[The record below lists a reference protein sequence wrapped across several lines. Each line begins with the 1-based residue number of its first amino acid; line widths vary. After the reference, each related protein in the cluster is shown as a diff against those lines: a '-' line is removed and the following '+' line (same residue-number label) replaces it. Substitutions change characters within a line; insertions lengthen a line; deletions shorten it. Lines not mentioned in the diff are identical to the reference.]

1 MIRMNKM
8 NLPNKLTLL
17 RIILVPFFIATILID
32 FPLHYLVSGIIFGIA
47 SVTDSLDGR
56 IARSQN
62 LITDF
67 GKFADPLADKILV
80 ISALVC
86 FLQTGLLGAYG
97 AIPVVVV
104 LFREFAVSGIRL
116 VAASSGKV
124 VAANIWGKV
133 KTVSQMVGIAL
144 IFAMQSVLDIFNLA
158 NFTVHGLSNIFLLIG
173 IILVWISTLF
183 TIISGVIYI
192 KDNSSFLK
200 DK

>member
-1 MIRMNKM
+1 M

-17 RIILVPFFIATILID
+17 RIILVPFFIVSILID
-32 FPLHYLVSGIIFGIA
+32 FPLRYLVSGVIFGIA

-62 LITDF
+62 LVTDF

-116 VAASSGKV
+116 LAASSGKV
-124 VAANIWGKV
+124 VAANIWGKI
-133 KTVSQMVGIAL
+133 KTVSQMVGIMS
-144 IFAMQSVLDIFNLA
+144 IFAMQSVLEIMKLVNYPVQGLSDIFL
-158 NFTVHGLSNIFLLIG
+158 FIG
-173 IILVWISTLF
+173 IAIVWISTLF

-192 KDNSSFLK
+192 KDNSSFIK

>member
-1 MIRMNKM
+1 M

-32 FPLHYLVSGIIFGIA
+32 FPLHYLVSGILFGIA

-62 LITDF
+62 LVTDF

-86 FLQTGLLGAYG
+86 FLQTGLLGGYG

-124 VAANIWGKV
+124 VAANIWGKI
-133 KTVSQMVGIAL
+133 KTVSQMVGIAS
-144 IFAMQSVLDIFNLA
+144 IFAMQSILEIMSLLNYSVK
-158 NFTVHGLSNIFLLIG
+158 GLSEIFLAIG
-173 IILVWISTLF
+173 ITVVWISTLF

>member
-1 MIRMNKM
+1 M

-133 KTVSQMVGIAL
+133 KTVSQMVGISV
-144 IFAMQSVLDIFNLA
+144 IFAMQSVLDILKLA
-158 NFTVHGLSNIFLLIG
+158 KFTVHGLSNIFLLIG
-173 IILVWISTLF
+173 IILVWVSTLF

>member
-1 MIRMNKM
+1 M

-17 RIILVPFFIATILID
+17 RIILVPFFIVSILID
-32 FPLHYLVSGIIFGIA
+32 FPLRYLVSGVIFGIA

-62 LITDF
+62 LVTDF

-86 FLQTGLLGAYG
+86 FLQTGLLGSYG

-124 VAANIWGKV
+124 VAANIWGKI
-133 KTVSQMVGIAL
+133 KTVSQMVGIMS
-144 IFAMQSVLDIFNLA
+144 IFAMQSVLEIMKLVNYPAQGLSDIFL
-158 NFTVHGLSNIFLLIG
+158 FIG
-173 IILVWISTLF
+173 IAIVWISTLF

-192 KDNSSFLK
+192 KDNSSFIK

>member
-1 MIRMNKM
+1 M

-62 LITDF
+62 LVTDF

-86 FLQTGLLGAYG
+86 FLQTGLLGSYG

-124 VAANIWGKV
+124 VAANIWGKI

-144 IFAMQSVLDIFNLA
+144 IFAMQSVLDIFKLT
-158 NFTVHGLSNIFLLIG
+158 NFSIDGLSEIFLWAG

-183 TIISGVIYI
+183 TIISGVIYL

>member
-1 MIRMNKM
+1 M

-32 FPLHYLVSGIIFGIA
+32 FPLHYLVSGILFGIA

-62 LITDF
+62 LVTDF

-86 FLQTGLLGAYG
+86 FLQTGLLGGYG

-124 VAANIWGKV
+124 VAANIWGKI

-144 IFAMQSVLDIFNLA
+144 IFAMQSVLDIFKLA
-158 NFTVHGLSNIFLLIG
+158 NFTVEGLSEIFLLIG

-183 TIISGVIYI
+183 TLISGVIYL